1 MFFWPD
7 GWLVYGF
14 QSTLTPPV
22 YRMHRIPYVL
32 LKKKG
37 WIPSELTKNSSH
49 IAILEGQE
57 FEYFGEWFGIHF
69 VWLRYLFVCGCQRCQ
84 TTWQHCGALKL
95 GKALHWGG
103 MSSPFLDDSIRHHIY
118 RTCIY
123 NIHAMLKHF
132 ERKMQRPVMP
142 VCVTWTL
149 EFKNESMQQLIDIRS
164 QYSTG
169 FLPSLHTHSIRHCHL
184 TKATYSIHFS
194 FQLQFLCFKHRW
206 DPNHLWNHGWKLVL
220 FVGQDGLGRCEHNT
234 WGRWLGFVS
243 FLRRK
248 ARFFGKLAVCY

>member
-1 MFFWPD
+1 VNWQTIVHILLFLKD
-7 GWLVYGF
+7 KSLNILVNDLGY
-14 QSTLTPPV
+14 
-22 YRMHRIPYVL
+22 
-32 LKKKG
+32 
-37 WIPSELTKNSSH
+37 
-49 IAILEGQE
+49 IL
-57 FEYFGEWFGIHF
+57 FDLDIF
-69 VWLRYLFVCGCQRCQ
+69 LFVV
-84 TTWQHCGALKL
+84 AKDVKL
-95 GKALHWGG
+95 HGNIVGRWSWVKPCIEEEWVP
-103 MSSPFLDDSIRHHIY
+103 PFLTIQFAITYIERVYIIY
-118 RTCIY
+118 
-123 NIHAMLKHF
+123 MQWFSLKHF
-132 ERKMQRPVMP
+132 EWKMQRPVMP